1 METIGSVSIETNPSD
16 MNYQP
21 SKALQAQ
28 SKNRAIKPA
37 IQNKFEFDS
46 KIPFKCKHDVYITG
60 IGVTRAD
67 HLLLCN
73 NSSTDVLVLSHDGKQ
88 LNNISLEGRPWGIV
102 VVPDKQEAIVTL
114 PMYKFIQIINT
125 TTMRADQKIM
135 VPVGCIGITLID
147 NDIVLG
153 NSGVIY
159 IINREGQCLN
169 TIKVGKGMM
178 FSLYCGKDKTLYCC
192 DRDNNTLYGMKQD
205 GTIMFSFSS
214 GDIRGPIGVAA
225 AGNGNLYVTA
235 WRSNNVHCF
244 TPDGKHKGI
253 MLKKE
258 DGLNKPY
265 VIAFNKKS
273 SKIFIVNFREKSVL
287 RFSHY

>member
-1 METIGSVSIETNPSD
+1 
-16 MNYQP
+16 
-21 SKALQAQ
+21 
-28 SKNRAIKPA
+28 
-37 IQNKFEFDS
+37 
-46 KIPFKCKHDVYITG
+46 
-60 IGVTRAD
+60 
-67 HLLLCN
+67 
-73 NSSTDVLVLSHDGKQ
+73 VLSHDGKQ

-147 NDIVLG
+147 NEIVLG

-235 WRSNNVHCF
+235 WRSNNVHFF

-253 MLKKE
+253 MLKKG
-258 DGLNKPY
+258 DGLNQPY
-265 VIAFNKKS
+265 VIAISKKS